1 VSSYDENI
9 LRYYDR
15 RAAEYEDIYT
25 PRDVLHGHELG
36 ELARALRETLNG
48 RRVLEVACGTGYWT
62 AALLQV
68 AREVV
73 GIDASLPML
82 LEARQKR
89 FPKAVRLLEGDA
101 YDLAFAGDGFD
112 GALAMFWLSHV
123 PRRRLGDF
131 LGGLHARL
139 VPGARVFFADNVYV
153 PGVGGQLSGPDE
165 NGDTFKFRALA
176 DGSRH
181 RVVKNYFSEDEL
193 RKLFAPHAEEHTEN
207 ELVLWRGRNFWS
219 ATYRLTSGSARGS
232 PGASAPTRR

>member
-1 VSSYDENI
+1 VVEAARGANAIVISHDESI
-9 LRYYDR
+9 LRRYYDR
-15 RAAEYEDIYT
+15 RAAEYDDIYT

-36 ELARALRETLNG
+36 ELARTLRDTLAG

-62 AALLQV
+62 AVLVHV

-73 GIDASLPML
+73 GIDASEPML
-82 LEARQKR
+82 LEARDKG
-89 FPKAVRLLEGDA
+89 FPKTVRLLQGDA

-131 LGGLHARL
+131 LGGLHGRL
-139 VPGARVFFADNVYV
+139 IPGARVFFADNVFV

-165 NGDTFKFRALA
+165 NGDTFKLRALA

-193 RKLFAPHAEEHTEN
+193 RHLFAPHAQEV
-207 ELVLWRGRNFWS
+207 VLWRGRNFWS
-219 ATYRLTSGSARGS
+219 ASYRLS
-232 PGASAPTRR
+232 

>member
-1 VSSYDENI
+1 VVEAARGARAIVISHDESI
-9 LRYYDR
+9 LRRYYDR
-15 RAAEYEDIYT
+15 RAAEYEEIYT
-25 PRDVLHGHELG
+25 PRDVGHGHELG
-36 ELARALRETLNG
+36 ELARTLRDTLAG

-62 AALLQV
+62 AALVHV

-73 GIDASLPML
+73 GIDASQPML
-82 LEARQKR
+82 LEAREKG
-89 FPKAVRLLEGDA
+89 FPDTVRLLQGDA

-139 VPGARVFFADNVYV
+139 IPGASVFFADNVFV
-153 PGVGGQLSGPDE
+153 PGVGGQFSGPDE
-165 NGDTFKFRALA
+165 NGDTFKLRALA

-193 RKLFAPHAEEHTEN
+193 RHLFAPHAQEV
-207 ELVLWRGRNFWS
+207 VLWRGRNFWS
-219 ATYRLTSGSARGS
+219 ASYRLS
-232 PGASAPTRR
+232 